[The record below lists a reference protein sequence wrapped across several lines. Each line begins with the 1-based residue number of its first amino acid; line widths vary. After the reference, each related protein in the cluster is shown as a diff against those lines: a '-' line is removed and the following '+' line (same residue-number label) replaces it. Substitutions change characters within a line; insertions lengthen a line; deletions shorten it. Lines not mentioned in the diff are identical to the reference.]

1 MELHEVTN
9 EEFARKGFMVVRE
22 ALTPSEVEALHR
34 RADAIVADQDAY
46 QRRYAEEA
54 ARISAEH
61 PMPGAPDPAAHLLGR
76 QRRLRESP
84 EIEVSPRHLRRE
96 NRIYPKRRRPADP
109 AEREAA
115 AASGN
120 PWAAFTGQL
129 SGLADCDDGFAR
141 AAVHPRIA
149 EVLREVLAPDAKLWF
164 DHIFAKGALNDDP
177 PYHGANRFHQDG
189 FFQFDRRTVTCWIA
203 LDAVTEEN
211 GPFHYIPLDA
221 GPAAAGYGRFD
232 FDDLGPEGLS
242 RELLDAA
249 EIVTL
254 QPGDMA
260 VHDRWVLHATGPNES
275 AEPRCGWALHYI
287 DARARLGEFD
297 RPRPD
302 ATRFAKVTA
311 EGYHIRNGKL
321 SGNRTWPLVCGQT
334 VPGGI

>member
-1 MELHEVTN
+1 MELHEVADK
-9 EEFARKGFMVVRE
+9 EFARKGFTVMRS
-22 ALTPSEVEALHR
+22 AFSPSEVAELHR
-34 RADAIVADQDAY
+34 RADAIVADQAAY

-61 PMPGAPDPAAHLLGR
+61 PMPGAPDPAAHLLER

-96 NRIYPKRRRPADP
+96 NRIYPKRRRPVDP

-115 AASGN
+115 AANGN

-149 EVLREVLAPDAKLWF
+149 EVLKQVLAPDAKLWF

-221 GPAAAGYGRFD
+221 GPAGAGYGRFD

-275 AEPRCGWALHYI
+275 AEPRCGWALHYT

-321 SGNRTWPLVCGQT
+321 SGNRAWPLVCGQA
-334 VPGGI
+334 VSGGI

>member
-1 MELHEVTN
+1 M
-9 EEFARKGFMVVRE
+9 
-22 ALTPSEVEALHR
+22 
-34 RADAIVADQDAY
+34 
-46 QRRYAEEA
+46 
-54 ARISAEH
+54 
-61 PMPGAPDPAAHLLGR
+61 
-76 QRRLRESP
+76 
-84 EIEVSPRHLRRE
+84 
-96 NRIYPKRRRPADP
+96 
-109 AEREAA
+109 
-115 AASGN
+115 
-120 PWAAFTGQL
+120 
-129 SGLADCDDGFAR
+129 
-141 AAVHPRIA
+141 
-149 EVLREVLAPDAKLWF
+149 
-164 DHIFAKGALNDDP
+164 
-177 PYHGANRFHQDG
+177 
-189 FFQFDRRTVTCWIA
+189 
-203 LDAVTEEN
+203 TEEN
-211 GPFHYIPLDA
+211 GPFHYIPLD
-221 GPAAAGYGRFD
+221 AGYGRFD

-260 VHDRWVLHATGPNES
+260 VHDRWVLHGTGPNES

>member
-61 PMPGAPDPAAHLLGR
+61 PMPDAPDPVAHLIGHT
-76 QRRLRESP
+76 RRLPEYP
-84 EIEVSPRHLRRE
+84 EIEVSPGYLRRQ
-96 NRIYPKRRRPADP
+96 NRIYPKRRRPVDP

-115 AASGN
+115 AANGN

-254 QPGDMA
+254 KPGDMA
-260 VHDRWVLHATGPNES
+260 VHDRWVLHGTGPNES

-302 ATRFAKVTA
+302 ATRFAQVTA

-321 SGNRTWPLVCGQT
+321 SGNRAWPLVCGQT